1 MEERH
6 KRILQRNRVNLVRDL
21 NPSDMYHG
29 LLSKGIFT
37 QDMIDE
43 IKSSGIRQGQAR
55 QLVRDLETRG
65 SLAFPALIEC
75 LHETG
80 QHSLAELL
88 LDGEPQNQPLPQ
100 PVHVRPV
107 VRPLPVYSPM
117 DTVKPAQVPLK
128 GSLENPGQQ
137 EELDVTVF
145 RYTMK
150 FQNTRPTASTNR
162 CLVPLTF
169 YANFSTSKPC
179 PARDQSCHDNTVFHS
194 QEIVSS
200 CALLKQF
207 QFSLSM
213 FIWICDQR
221 VPRL

>member
-43 IKSSGIRQGQAR
+43 IKVSSGIRQGQAR

-107 VRPLPVYSPM
+107 VRPLPVLLIKVSEYLFKCDISTYS
-117 DTVKPAQVPLK
+117 V
-128 GSLENPGQQ
+128 S
-137 EELDVTVF
+137 
-145 RYTMK
+145 
-150 FQNTRPTASTNR
+150 
-162 CLVPLTF
+162 CLVKIATSLNLSPTSSLIVWIYCGIFACFTFIFSQSYKMDANPCGHCLIINNVDFEPKSELSNFRIHGQRPLQTDAWF
-169 YANFSTSKPC
+169 
-179 PARDQSCHDNTVFHS
+179 
-194 QEIVSS
+194 
-200 CALLKQF
+200 L
-207 QFSLSM
+207 
-213 FIWICDQR
+213 
-221 VPRL
+221 

>member
-107 VRPLPVYSPM
+107 VRPLPVSPEREFG
-117 DTVKPAQVPLK
+117 KPRATGRVRRDSIQVHHEVSEYTANGLYKQMP
-128 GSLENPGQQ
+128 GSFNFLRK
-137 EELDVTVF
+137 LL
-145 RYTMK
+145 Y
-150 FQNTRPTASTNR
+150 FQALPCQRP
-162 CLVPLTF
+162 
-169 YANFSTSKPC
+169 
-179 PARDQSCHDNTVFHS
+179 
-194 QEIVSS
+194 IVS
-200 CALLKQF
+200 
-207 QFSLSM
+207 
-213 FIWICDQR
+213 
-221 VPRL
+221 

>member
-107 VRPLPVYSPM
+107 VRPLPVSPEREFGKPRATGRVRRDSIQSYKM
-117 DTVKPAQVPLK
+117 DANPCGHCLIINNVDFEPKSELSKRTGSNKDCEKLERRFKSLNFIVLVKR
-128 GSLENPGQQ
+128 N
-137 EELDVTVF
+137 
-145 RYTMK
+145 
-150 FQNTRPTASTNR
+150 
-162 CLVPLTF
+162 
-169 YANFSTSKPC
+169 
-179 PARDQSCHDNTVFHS
+179 
-194 QEIVSS
+194 
-200 CALLKQF
+200 LKQKVRM
-207 QFSLSM
+207 SPAT
-213 FIWICDQR
+213 
-221 VPRL
+221 VPCESIRPP